1 MADEILN
8 NAQLGE
14 HIEHDLSD
22 NALQRLNDA
31 DTAEILRRFEALD
44 TVTELLPGG
53 EKMLILKQKLGS
65 DGITSVTE
73 TVGTTDTVLAADD
86 YRLWYGGAMLE
97 RLEDGTNP
105 RSRWGDRVSVV
116 YVPEDRLAQRRLV
129 LIQLVKLAFEYR
141 GLKSEA
147 VGAGD
152 HSMTAL
158 DYTTERENILRSLV
172 PRGFVCA

>member
-31 DTAEILRRFEALD
+31 ETAEILRRFGSVTTA
-44 TVTELLPGG
+44 TELLPGG
-53 EKMLILKQKLGS
+53 TRRLILKQKLGS

-73 TVGTTDTVLAADD
+73 TVGTTDTILAADD

-97 RLEDGTNP
+97 RLDDGTNP
-105 RSRWGDRVSVV
+105 RSRWGNRVSVV
-116 YVPEDRLAQRRLV
+116 YVPENRLAQRRLV
-129 LIQLVKLAFEYR
+129 LINLVKLAIEYR
-141 GLKSEA
+141 GLKSEG

-152 HSMTAL
+152 YSMTVLEYNA
-158 DYTTERENILRSLV
+158 ERENLLRSL
-172 PRGFVCA
+172 RHRAFVFA